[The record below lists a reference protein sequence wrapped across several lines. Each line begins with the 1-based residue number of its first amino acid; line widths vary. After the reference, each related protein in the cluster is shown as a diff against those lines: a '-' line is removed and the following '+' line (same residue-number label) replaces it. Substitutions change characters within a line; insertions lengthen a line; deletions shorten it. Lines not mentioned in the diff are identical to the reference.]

1 MVLVLFRRLWLLAV
15 VGLISCSKPQPVDLV
30 IHNGTIYSVDSQ
42 NPVVEAVGVIDDRIV
57 YVGGFENLKARIATS
72 TQVLDLQGQTLT
84 PGWIEGHGHF
94 MGMGYNKLELDLR
107 EVTSYQQLVD
117 AVADAVEQSEPGE
130 WILGRGWHQSKWIVQ
145 PDTLVKGFQTHNQL
159 SAVSPDNPVYLRHAS
174 GHAGFANAKAME
186 IAGVKN
192 IQLEEMPV
200 ELGEGGEIIRDP
212 FGNPTGIFN
221 ERAMTLITTHIP
233 ETTSEKDQQALILA
247 VEECLRHGI
256 TSFHD
261 AGVDQKTIDLYKSAI
276 DREQLKVRLW
286 VMLSGRDSTL
296 LQNWYGTGP
305 EIGYGNHHLTVRSI
319 KMYMD
324 GALGSRGAWLLE
336 DYSDRPGHRGHETTP
351 IETLFQLSNDALE
364 HGFQVCSHAIGDRA
378 NQEVLD
384 QYQLAFE
391 ANPQA
396 AQDSRFRIEHAQH
409 INLQDI
415 PRFAEMGVIAAMQ
428 GIHMSSDRP
437 WAIDRLGLE
446 RIEEGAYVWQKL
458 LKSGAVVV
466 NGSDVPVE
474 PLDPLA
480 SFYASVTRKTL
491 KGTPEGGYE
500 ADQSMTREQALRSYT
515 LDAAFSAF
523 EEDLKGSIEVGK
535 LADFAVF
542 SKDIMKVPEQE
553 LLNTKVTYTIVGGV
567 VHPQNP

>member
-1 MVLVLFRRLWLLAV
+1 MALILFRRLWFLAV
-15 VGLISCSKPQPVDLV
+15 LGLISCSKPQPVDLV

-42 NPVVEAVGVIDDRIV
+42 DPLVEAVGVIDDRIV
-57 YVGGFENLKARIATS
+57 YVGDFKSLKARIATA

-107 EVTSYQQLVD
+107 EVASYQQLVD
-117 AVADAVEQSEPGE
+117 AVADAVKESEPGE
-130 WILGRGWHQSKWIVQ
+130 WILGRGWHQSKWVVQ
-145 PDTLVKGFQTHNQL
+145 PDTLIKGFQTHNQL

-212 FGNPTGIFN
+212 LGNPTGIFN
-221 ERAMTLITTHIP
+221 ERAMTLITAHIP
-233 ETTSEKDQQALILA
+233 ETTSEKDQQALLLA

-261 AGVDQKTIDLYKSAI
+261 AGVGQKTIDLYKRAI
-276 DREQLKVRLW
+276 DRDQLKVRIW
-286 VMLSGRDSTL
+286 AMLSGRDSTL
-296 LQNWYGTGP
+296 LHNWYNTGP

-324 GALGSRGAWLLE
+324 GALGSGGAWLLE

-409 INLQDI
+409 INQQDI

-491 KGTPEGGYE
+491 KGTPEEGYE
-500 ADQSMTREQALRSYT
+500 PDQSMTREQALRSYT

-523 EEDLKGSIEVGK
+523 EDDLKGSIEVGK